1 MMDSH
6 KLYRGTVFHE
16 RIFPA
21 YHKFSYPFTFFHFNP
36 SQLESLSEKH
46 SFFGY
51 NQKCL
56 LEIRDIDHLRGHPK
70 AIQEQLTEFLGP
82 ESEHEQTLIFTSPRY
97 LGMAFNPVNFYFRIN
112 QEAELVRALV
122 EVNNT
127 FGDRHL
133 YPLNN
138 LKKSSDGS
146 YKASAEKAFH
156 VSPFN
161 PIAGEYHFTF
171 KLSEQSVYLGIDL
184 YENEQCKMKT
194 YMQGQAHALDLKQLI
209 RYCLTHPFDTALNAM
224 PRILFQ
230 ASVLYLRKK
239 LKIFARPNPFSE
251 NTLIDDTE
259 HKDSNSKI

>member
-1 MMDSH
+1 MDSH
-6 KLYRGTVFHE
+6 KLYRGTVCHE

-21 YHKFSYPFTFFHFNP
+21 YHKFSYPFTFFHFSPNK
-36 SQLESLSEKH
+36 LESLSQKH

-51 NQKCL
+51 NQKRL
-56 LEIRDIDHLRGHPK
+56 LEIRDIDHLRGRFQS
-70 AIQEQLTEFLGP
+70 IQEQLTEFLGA
-82 ESEHEQTLIFTSPRY
+82 ESEHEKTIIFTSPRY
-97 LGMAFNPVNFYFRIN
+97 LGMAFNPVNFYFPIN
-112 QEAELVRALV
+112 QEEKLVRALV

-133 YPLNN
+133 YPLSN
-138 LKKSSDGS
+138 LKKNSDGQ
-146 YKASAEKAFH
+146 YKALAKKAFH

-171 KLSEQSVYLGIDL
+171 KLNEQSVYLGIDL
-184 YENEQCKMKT
+184 YEKEQCKMKT
-194 YMQGQAHALDLKQLI
+194 YMQGQAHTFNSKHLI
-209 RYCLTHPFDTALNAM
+209 HYCLTHPFDTALNAM

-251 NTLIDDTE
+251 NTVINDTDQ
-259 HKDSNSKI
+259 KDSNSKV